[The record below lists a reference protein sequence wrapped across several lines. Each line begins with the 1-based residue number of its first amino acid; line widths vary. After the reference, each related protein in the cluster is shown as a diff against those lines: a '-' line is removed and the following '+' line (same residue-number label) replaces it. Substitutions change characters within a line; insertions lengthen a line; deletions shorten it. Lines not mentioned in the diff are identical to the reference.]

1 MPDDVGDTVLTVV
14 PSPITSPLISPTS
27 TLAPDLAVDPPSPL
41 ISPALK
47 LTSPTLRP
55 SSPPKG
61 FILRSPALLTVEEA
75 ETGLRAIEQ
84 HTQEMEALLLIVQRL
99 HEELLATRAGL
110 LKKHEDLIAQQL
122 SHRRKRHDED
132 GLSVRN
138 SPKTVQVE
146 KVESSTAPSS
156 PTNSNGSAAFGLTN
170 PNSARSTPQVSPDRP
185 RRAAKPHLST
195 SSISEPST
203 RNPMFDRE
211 VYDWVCEITK
221 LSDVSTR
228 GWRVCYSERFLGSIS
243 EYVPDCMLIA
253 FLISERF
260 LGSIS
265 EYEKHHVLGSE
276 L

>member
-1 MPDDVGDTVLTVV
+1 MPDDVGDTILTVV
-14 PSPITSPLISPTS
+14 PSPLTSPLISPTS

-41 ISPALK
+41 ISPGLK
-47 LTSPTLRP
+47 LTSPTFSP

-146 KVESSTAPSS
+146 KVESSTPPS
-156 PTNSNGSAAFGLTN
+156 
-170 PNSARSTPQVSPDRP
+170 
-185 RRAAKPHLST
+185 
-195 SSISEPST
+195 
-203 RNPMFDRE
+203 
-211 VYDWVCEITK
+211 
-221 LSDVSTR
+221 
-228 GWRVCYSERFLGSIS
+228 
-243 EYVPDCMLIA
+243 DCMLIA
-253 FLISERF
+253 C
-260 LGSIS
+260 
-265 EYEKHHVLGSE
+265 
-276 L
+276 

>member
-1 MPDDVGDTVLTVV
+1 ML
-14 PSPITSPLISPTS
+14 S
-27 TLAPDLAVDPPSPL
+27 
-41 ISPALK
+41 
-47 LTSPTLRP
+47 P

-146 KVESSTAPSS
+146 KVESSTPPS
-156 PTNSNGSAAFGLTN
+156 
-170 PNSARSTPQVSPDRP
+170 
-185 RRAAKPHLST
+185 
-195 SSISEPST
+195 
-203 RNPMFDRE
+203 
-211 VYDWVCEITK
+211 
-221 LSDVSTR
+221 
-228 GWRVCYSERFLGSIS
+228 
-243 EYVPDCMLIA
+243 DCMLIA
-253 FLISERF
+253 C
-260 LGSIS
+260 
-265 EYEKHHVLGSE
+265 
-276 L
+276 

>member
-1 MPDDVGDTVLTVV
+1 MSDDVGDTVLTVV

-27 TLAPDLAVDPPSPL
+27 ALATDLAVDPPSPL

-61 FILRSPALLTVEEA
+61 FILRRPALLTVEEA

-84 HTQEMEALLLIVQRL
+84 HTQEMEALLLIVQRM
-99 HEELLATRAGL
+99 HEELLATRADL

-156 PTNSNGSAAFGLTN
+156 PTNSNGSAALGHLTN
-170 PNSARSTPQVSPDRP
+170 PNSARSTPGTTPQVSTPVTTPQVSPDRP
-185 RRAAKPHLST
+185 RRAAKPHQST

-203 RNPMFDRE
+203 RNPMLDRE
-211 VYDWVCEITK
+211 VFDWVCEITK
-221 LSDVSTR
+221 LS
-228 GWRVCYSERFLGSIS
+228 
-243 EYVPDCMLIA
+243 
-253 FLISERF
+253 
-260 LGSIS
+260 
-265 EYEKHHVLGSE
+265 E

>member
-14 PSPITSPLISPTS
+14 PPSPLTSPLISPTS

-47 LTSPTLRP
+47 LTPPTLSS

-99 HEELLATRAGL
+99 HEELLATRADL

-146 KVESSTAPSS
+146 KVESSTAPS
-156 PTNSNGSAAFGLTN
+156 
-170 PNSARSTPQVSPDRP
+170 
-185 RRAAKPHLST
+185 
-195 SSISEPST
+195 E
-203 RNPMFDRE
+203 
-211 VYDWVCEITK
+211 
-221 LSDVSTR
+221 
-228 GWRVCYSERFLGSIS
+228 
-243 EYVPDCMLIA
+243 CMLSA
-253 FLISERF
+253 C
-260 LGSIS
+260 
-265 EYEKHHVLGSE
+265 
-276 L
+276 